1 MPPEQLN
8 YSAVGAIGKKPIIGI
23 LGGIGSGKSTVAAEF
38 AKLGCKVI
46 DADKIAHE
54 LLLYKTAVKEKVVGL
69 FGQAILNS
77 AGKIDREKLAE
88 VVFADTPSRCS
99 MPDARYSSRINPPTA
114 GLNQNP
120 ALLGQESRTENQE
133 SRTENQE
140 SRTEN
145 QESRIENRVS
155 RIEMLNEIIHPLVL
169 QRAEELIEQYNRQNQ
184 VKAIVLDMPL
194 LVEVGWD
201 QRCDKLIFVD
211 CEQKL
216 RLDRAKKLG
225 FDKNQ
230 VEIRENF
237 QISLDNKANL
247 ADNTIENNSDFSV
260 LAKQVVNIF
269 SYIMYNG

>member
-1 MPPEQLN
+1 
-8 YSAVGAIGKKPIIGI
+8 VGATGKKLIIGI

-54 LLLYKTAVKEKVVGL
+54 LLDEPTVRAKVVGL
-69 FGQAILNS
+69 FGRTILDS

-88 VVFADTPSRCS
+88 VVFADADKLSPAALGS
-99 MPDARYSSRINPPTA
+99 DQNPPLA
-114 GLNQNP
+114 G
-120 ALLGQESRTENQE
+120 
-133 SRTENQE
+133 
-140 SRTEN
+140 
-145 QESRIENRVS
+145 I
-155 RIEMLNEIIHPLVL
+155 NEIIHPLVL
-169 QRAEELIEQYNRQNQ
+169 QRAQELIEQYDCQNQ

-201 QRCDKLIFVD
+201 KRCDKLIFVD
-211 CEQKL
+211 CEQEL

-230 VEIRENF
+230 VKIRENF

-247 ADNTIENNSDFSV
+247 ADNTLNNNSDFSV

>member
-1 MPPEQLN
+1 VV
-8 YSAVGAIGKKPIIGI
+8 AAGKKPIIGI
-23 LGGIGSGKSTVAAEF
+23 LGGIGSGKSTAAAEF

-54 LLLYKTAVKEKVVGL
+54 LLDEPSVKEKVVGL
-69 FGQAILNS
+69 FGRSILNPE
-77 AGKIDREKLAE
+77 GKIDREKLAE
-88 VVFADTPSRCS
+88 VVFADADKLSL
-99 MPDARYSSRINPPTA
+99 I
-114 GLNQNP
+114 
-120 ALLGQESRTENQE
+120 
-133 SRTENQE
+133 
-140 SRTEN
+140 
-145 QESRIENRVS
+145 
-155 RIEMLNEIIHPLVL
+155 NEIIHPLVL
-169 QRAEELIEQYNRQNQ
+169 QRAGELIKQYDCQKQ

-201 QRCDKLIFVD
+201 KRCDKLIFVD

-230 VEIRENF
+230 VKIRENF

-247 ADNTIENNSDFSV
+247 ADNTINNNSDFSA
-260 LAKQVVNIF
+260 LAKQVTDIF

>member
-1 MPPEQLN
+1 MPPERLN
-8 YSAVGAIGKKPIIGI
+8 CLAVGAARKKPIIGI

-54 LLLYKTAVKEKVVGL
+54 LLDEPAVKAKVVGL
-69 FGQAILNS
+69 FGRAIS
-77 AGKIDREKLAE
+77 DPKGKIDREKLGE
-88 VVFADTPSRCS
+88 VVFV
-99 MPDARYSSRINPPTA
+99 DAQKLSLI
-114 GLNQNP
+114 
-120 ALLGQESRTENQE
+120 
-133 SRTENQE
+133 
-140 SRTEN
+140 
-145 QESRIENRVS
+145 
-155 RIEMLNEIIHPLVL
+155 NEIIHPLVL
-169 QRAEELIEQYNRQNQ
+169 QRAEELIKQYDRQNQ

-201 QRCDKLIFVD
+201 KRCDKLIFVD

-230 VEIRENF
+230 VKIRENF

-247 ADNTIENNSDFSV
+247 ADNMIENNSDFSV
-260 LAKQVVNIF
+260 LARQVTDIF
-269 SYIMYNG
+269 SYIM